1 MQKVMNAYYN
11 GPYRTDPHEEINKM
25 LEKGWKVIS
34 MQPFSQI
41 VSVGSGSN
49 IATKEAGYFGM
60 TFVLEK
66 KE

>member
-1 MQKVMNAYYN
+1 
-11 GPYRTDPHEEINKM
+11 M

-66 KE
+66 KNSFFEKYKLHTEYLQ